1 MVRTPVCDNHQR
13 NIEWI
18 RPFGYNECIMSRTI
32 LSGVLILVCFLS
44 LSADPQTVI
53 AGQIADSEGAAI
65 AGARVLIHWDSSGST
80 VGLTDNI
87 GTKQDMI
94 VVTDPSGNYSVGVP
108 AGFYDVFVSAMAF
121 TPTAT
126 KVRVKK
132 GQRTTF
138 NAKLQADPLVSKEL
152 GDEAHAAPNQR

>member
-1 MVRTPVCDNHQR
+1 
-13 NIEWI
+13 
-18 RPFGYNECIMSRTI
+18 MSRTI
-32 LSGVLILVCFLS
+32 LSCVLILVCFLS
-44 LSADPQTVI
+44 LSADPQTAI

-108 AGFYDVFVSAMAF
+108 AGFYDVFVSAMVF

-126 KVRVKK
+126 KVRVKQS
-132 GQRTTF
+132 QRTTF
-138 NAKLQADPLVSKEL
+138 NAKLQADPPCFEGTGSCRAEPALTVAESRLHQFTL
-152 GDEAHAAPNQR
+152 GQPFCLRVV